1 MLIPIVAVLTVA
13 AVAAWSVH
21 KDRQED
27 NLLRRDFPSEDRGS
41 GAT

>member
-1 MLIPIVAVLTVA
+1 MLIPIVAFLTVA

-27 NLLRRDFPSEDRGS
+27 NLLRKDQQSDDRSGS
-41 GAT
+41 